1 MDGVPAIPQPRNH
14 PEAARTSPA
23 GTSPAA
29 VGTSPAATGAGTTA
43 VGAATAVV
51 GAGPTALG
59 AATTAATHAAAA
71 RPRAARPAA
80 PGAPAPGAAGPGAAG
95 PGAPA
100 TPAAPETASRFAVLG
115 PVRAWRGAEALPSGT
130 PQQRALLA
138 ALLLRDGRTATAPE
152 LIDAIWGED
161 PPQQALA
168 TIRTYASRL
177 RKVLD
182 PGLLVTESGG
192 YAIRLRA
199 TATLDLG
206 VARSLA
212 AEAETART
220 AGDRGLAR
228 TLLARALDLWD
239 GEPLAAVPGPHAE
252 TERTRLAEWRLQLV
266 ETRLDLDL
274 EVGQHAEAVS
284 ELTALTAAHP
294 LRERLR
300 ELLMLAL
307 YRSGRQAEA
316 LAVYA
321 DTRRLLADELGVD
334 PCSELS
340 ALQQRIL
347 NADADLARAE
357 DPAPA
362 AASVQVRPAQLPA
375 TVADFTGRSSF
386 VEELGSILSGTAGT
400 GQVMA
405 VSALAG
411 IGGVGKTTLA
421 VHVAHAARPHFP
433 DGQLYVDLQGT
444 EPRPAE
450 PVAVLGSFLR
460 ALGTPDTAIPDSPA
474 ERAALYRST
483 LDGRRV
489 LVLLDN
495 ARDAAQVRPL
505 LPGTAGCAA
514 LVTSR
519 VRMAGLAGAHLVDLD
534 VMSPEEALQLF
545 TRIVGA
551 ERVGAER
558 QAALDV
564 VGACGFLPLAIRI
577 AASRLAAR
585 RTWTVSVLAAK
596 LADGRRRLD
605 ELQAGDLAVKATFEL
620 GYGQLEPAQ
629 QRAFRLLGLADGP
642 DISLA
647 ASAAVLDLPEQDTED
662 LLEALVDCSLLESAA
677 PGRYRFHDLV
687 RLYARACAERDEQP
701 PSGREAALDRLLDF
715 YLATASGVYALERP
729 GDRLPAHLSATRHP
743 GLVFTDP
750 RAALD
755 WLYAEADPLLACV
768 RQGAVRQDS
777 DGTRVL
783 RRAVDLLW
791 AAKDLAESG
800 ANSKQY
806 ESAAT
811 ALRDAAHGAGD
822 PRAEGRARTTLTNTH
837 LVAGRFTEA
846 DEEARQ
852 ATALAREAGDPLPSC
867 WAPNDRGIIAL
878 YQGRHAD
885 GERYLLEAIENFRA
899 DGNHIGEASALC
911 NLSRIHVEL
920 GRLTSAID
928 LARQGIAVYDRMG
941 LTLRL
946 ANGRYALGIALT
958 QAGRLGE
965 ALAQLTEALS
975 LFHDNRQPLWEGVT
989 HFRLAE
995 AHLAARRPTLAA
1007 SHAEQAI
1014 ALRGIGGEWRR
1025 ATVLT
1030 VLGKALLR
1038 LGQSDRARAC
1048 WRDAEAVF
1056 EQLDSAE
1063 LSEVR
1068 ALLNPEIAA

>member
-1 MDGVPAIPQPRNH
+1 MDGIPAIPHQRNH
-14 PEAARTSPA
+14 PEAARMSPTTA
-23 GTSPAA
+23 GTR
-29 VGTSPAATGAGTTA
+29 TSAGT
-43 VGAATAVV
+43 
-51 GAGPTALG
+51 P
-59 AATTAATHAAAA
+59 
-71 RPRAARPAA
+71 
-80 PGAPAPGAAGPGAAG
+80 AAGPVRPAEPAEPAEPSTVDTTAPD
-95 PGAPA
+95 PGN
-100 TPAAPETASRFAVLG
+100 RFAVLG
-115 PVRAWRGAEALPSGT
+115 TVRAWRGAESLPSGS

-152 LIDAIWGED
+152 LIDAIWGEE

-182 PGLLVTESGG
+182 PGLLVTDAGG
-192 YAIRLRA
+192 YAIRLHHA
-199 TATLDLG
+199 AALDLG
-206 VARSLA
+206 VARALA
-212 AEAETART
+212 ADADKARA
-220 AGDRGLAR
+220 AGDRVLAR

-239 GEPLAAVPGPHAE
+239 GEPLAGVPGPHAE
-252 TERTRLAEWRLQLV
+252 TERTRLAEWRLQLL

-274 EVGQHAEAVS
+274 EVGHHAEAVS

-334 PCSELS
+334 PRPELS

-347 NADADLARAE
+347 RADAELARAE

-362 AASVQVRPAQLPA
+362 AAPVAVRPAQLPA
-375 TVADFTGRSSF
+375 TVSDFTGRAPF
-386 VEELGSILSGTAGT
+386 VNELGAILAGAE

-460 ALGTPDTAIPDSPA
+460 ALGIPDTTIPDTAA

-519 VRMAGLAGAHLVDLD
+519 VRMSGLAGAHLVDLD
-534 VMSPEEALQLF
+534 VMSPDEALQLF
-545 TRIVGA
+545 TRIVGE
-551 ERVGAER
+551 ERVRTER

-596 LADGRRRLD
+596 LADERRRLD

-642 DISLA
+642 DISLPA
-647 ASAAVLDLPEQDTED
+647 AGAVLDLPEHETED

-687 RLYARACAERDEQP
+687 RLYARACADRDEQP
-701 PSGREAALDRLLDF
+701 PGGRTAALDRLLDF
-715 YLATASGVYALERP
+715 YLATAAGVYALERP
-729 GDRLPAHLSATRHP
+729 GDRLPAHMSATHHP
-743 GLVFTDP
+743 GLVFTEA
-750 RAALD
+750 RTALD
-755 WLYAEADPLLACV
+755 WLFAEADPLLACV
-768 RQGAVRQDS
+768 RQASVRGAERPD
-777 DGTRVL
+777 VL

-791 AAKDLAESG
+791 AAKDLTESG

-806 ESAAT
+806 ESAARALCET
-811 ALRDAAHGAGD
+811 ARGVRDPH
-822 PRAEGRARTTLTNTH
+822 AEGRARTTLTMVH
-837 LVAGRFTEA
+837 LVAGRFAEA
-846 DEEARQ
+846 DDEARR
-852 ATALAREAGDPLPSC
+852 AMALAREADDPLPSC

-885 GERYLLEAIENFRA
+885 GERFLLEAIANFRA
-899 DGNHIGEASALC
+899 DANFVGEASALC

-928 LARQGIAVYDRMG
+928 LAQQGIAIYDRMG

-965 ALAQLTEALS
+965 ALEQLGEALS
-975 LFHDNRQPLWEGVT
+975 LFHENRQPLWEGVT

-995 AHLAARRPTLAA
+995 AHLAANRPTLAA

-1030 VLGKALLR
+1030 VLGKALVR
-1038 LGQSDRARAC
+1038 LGQRDRARVC
-1048 WRDAEAVF
+1048 WRDAESVF
-1056 EQLDSAE
+1056 AQLGSAE
-1063 LSEVR
+1063 LAEVR
-1068 ALLNPEIAA
+1068 TLLASQLAA